1 MDPIAP
7 DTVETVSR
15 SRRALL
21 GGLIATG
28 AAVAVAGRANA
39 ADATTDTTVAS
50 DDSMAPRMATM
61 AGAAPT
67 TTAPPA
73 RSTADKAALNN
84 AIALEADLVATYAAV
99 ESATSGDDLAA
110 VTLIKNH
117 HTAYVQAISGYLGRD
132 SVVPAGNASA
142 VPLSNFAAAAPAL
155 AALEAAAVSAHIE
168 TLRGLQGLDAANLVA
183 SIITVGARHQAAL
196 GVAASGDIQWVA
208 K

>member
-50 DDSMAPRMATM
+50 GDTVAPTAMMSA
-61 AGAAPT
+61 AAPT

-84 AIALEADLVATYAAV
+84 AIALETDLVATYAAV

-142 VPLSNFAAAAPAL
+142 VPLTNFAAAAPAL
-155 AALEAAAVSAHIE
+155 AALEAAAVNAHIT

-183 SIITVGARHQAAL
+183 SIITVEARHQAAL
-196 GVAASGDIQWVA
+196 GVAASGDVQWVA